1 MPSSMISQDT
11 RRALKLNV
19 VEGAFAVASDNL
31 AGPYLTLFA
40 MALNATPSQIVLLSA
55 FPNLLGNILQIPFGM
70 LAETV
75 RDKRILC
82 IIGGF
87 LARASW
93 IIIAFLPFLFP
104 PEQRIAVLIVLASL
118 RIVAANLGGPAW
130 TVLKAGIVPKSIRG
144 KYYANRN
151 VVLNF
156 CALLVTFAAG
166 FLLSLRFPINYYILF
181 VVAAALG
188 IASTYVF
195 RQIPFP
201 PPEEKEKR
209 GGQTTKEYLA
219 VFFRSAQEN
228 RNFVNYVYSAVVW
241 NFGVSFLGTLT
252 AVYFVQDMG
261 GHEGA
266 WALVTA
272 SSLLAQT
279 ICQRY
284 WGPLADK
291 FGPKNVMAVSGIA
304 VCFVPV
310 MWFLAPVSWLGLV
323 INFVSGFMLGG
334 YHLAAFNL
342 LLELTPDDNRSMY
355 IGAYNTFMGLATA
368 VGPVLGGF
376 TAELLGLRSIF
387 LFSFG
392 VRVVGLFLFN
402 RGVSDSGYRRPTRDD
417 LIPLRRP
424 SKML

>member
-1 MPSSMISQDT
+1 MSIT
-11 RRALKLNV
+11 
-19 VEGAFAVASDNL
+19 F
-31 AGPYLTLFA
+31 
-40 MALNATPSQIVLLSA
+40 
-55 FPNLLGNILQIPFGM
+55 
-70 LAETV
+70 TV
-75 RDKRILC
+75 PWS
-82 IIGGF
+82 G
-87 LARASW
+87 
-93 IIIAFLPFLFP
+93 
-104 PEQRIAVLIVLASL
+104 
-118 RIVAANLGGPAW
+118 
-130 TVLKAGIVPKSIRG
+130 T
-144 KYYANRN
+144 
-151 VVLNF
+151 
-156 CALLVTFAAG
+156 
-166 FLLSLRFPINYYILF
+166 
-181 VVAAALG
+181 
-188 IASTYVF
+188 
-195 RQIPFP
+195 
-201 PPEEKEKR
+201 
-209 GGQTTKEYLA
+209 
-219 VFFRSAQEN
+219 
-228 RNFVNYVYSAVVW
+228 
-241 NFGVSFLGTLT
+241 GVSFLGTLT

-323 INFVSGFMLGG
+323 INFVSGFMWGG
-334 YHLAAFNL
+334 YNLAAFNL

-392 VRVVGLFLFN
+392 CSGGL
-402 RGVSDSGYRRPTRDD
+402 VPV
-417 LIPLRRP
+417 
-424 SKML
+424 

>member
-1 MPSSMISQDT
+1 M
-11 RRALKLNV
+11 
-19 VEGAFAVASDNL
+19 
-31 AGPYLTLFA
+31 
-40 MALNATPSQIVLLSA
+40 
-55 FPNLLGNILQIPFGM
+55 
-70 LAETV
+70 
-75 RDKRILC
+75 
-82 IIGGF
+82 
-87 LARASW
+87 
-93 IIIAFLPFLFP
+93 
-104 PEQRIAVLIVLASL
+104 
-118 RIVAANLGGPAW
+118 
-130 TVLKAGIVPKSIRG
+130 
-144 KYYANRN
+144 
-151 VVLNF
+151 VLNF

-323 INFVSGFMLGG
+323 INFVSGFMWGG
-334 YHLAAFNL
+334 YNLAAFNL

-402 RGVSDSGYRRPTRDD
+402 RGVSDFGYRRPTRDD